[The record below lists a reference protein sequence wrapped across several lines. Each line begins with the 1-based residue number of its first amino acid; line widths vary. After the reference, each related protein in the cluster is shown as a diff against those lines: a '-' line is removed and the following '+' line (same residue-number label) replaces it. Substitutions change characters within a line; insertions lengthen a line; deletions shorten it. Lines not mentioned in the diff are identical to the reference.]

1 MREIALF
8 VEDFAHRQ
16 IIGAL
21 VRRLAE
27 ERGVDARLDWRSA
40 VRGHGRVVQEL
51 GDYLRDLGRQG
62 GHMPDLIVVESTPF
76 GEGRSRGV
84 VETRLWRALASFHI
98 SKDILVYSRDEVDH
112 WRDSLNHVVAR
123 ALREGKVLY
132 ERP

>member
-62 GHMPDLIVVESTPF
+62 G
-76 GEGRSRGV
+76 GRSVRMK
-84 VETRLWRALASFHI
+84 EN
-98 SKDILVYSRDEVDH
+98 
-112 WRDSLNHVVAR
+112 RDSFAHGGGGSWNGKPGVA
-123 ALREGKVLY
+123 VQ
-132 ERP
+132 